1 MTSIPLETAIGKR
14 PLALDGLDIVRE
26 AKLVKIA
33 PSQTGKPSIYK
44 PLQEEPSQR
53 ILDDRPTEDPLPPA
67 SLLYHGFG
75 RFMDYSSPH
84 KGICVDEK
92 RRDLEGHVNHFAK
105 EMAGFHG
112 SEESRRDKGIS
123 ILKKI
128 LGVEIMAASIGGVR
142 TDGHY
147 CGPHNA
153 AICVVKFKNE
163 PADIGSIAMVELAG
177 YVAHSHKQSFDQFGF
192 LFKDWNVPCLGL
204 TVVGKPNIE
213 LWVFRWV

>member
-75 RFMDYSSPH
+75 SFMDYSSPH

-92 RRDLEGHVNHFAK
+92 RRDLEGHVNQFAK
-105 EMAGFHG
+105 EKAELHG

-128 LGVEIMAASIGGVR
+128 LGVEI
-142 TDGHY
+142 
-147 CGPHNA
+147 
-153 AICVVKFKNE
+153 
-163 PADIGSIAMVELAG
+163 
-177 YVAHSHKQSFDQFGF
+177 
-192 LFKDWNVPCLGL
+192 
-204 TVVGKPNIE
+204 
-213 LWVFRWV
+213 